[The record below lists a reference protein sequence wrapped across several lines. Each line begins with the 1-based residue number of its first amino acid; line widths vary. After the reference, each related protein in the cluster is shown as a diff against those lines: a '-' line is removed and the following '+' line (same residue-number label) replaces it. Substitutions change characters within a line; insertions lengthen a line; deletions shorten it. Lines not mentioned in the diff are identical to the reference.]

1 MSPVTVA
8 ETVVGVPLLTVSGEP
23 STTVNVSNVDVFEC
37 WYAIWT
43 FPPPALIEET
53 KRTPVFVIEE

>member
-1 MSPVTVA
+1 
-8 ETVVGVPLLTVSGEP
+8 VVGVPLLTVSGEP

-43 FPPPALIEET
+43 LPPPALIEET